1 MVAIRKIALL
11 REQKVPADQITA
23 FYVAL
28 GVACMASSR
37 LWARM
42 LDRFRGGESLAILN
56 GLLGLAALAPAY
68 SSHPAVLLTSGIAFG
83 AVFLSVVAST
93 TAMVKHNLPPSQWA
107 RGIGLFTS
115 IFAVGQVIGPAI
127 TGLISDS
134 KAGLA
139 GGLMLSGAALLLGA
153 LIAIRQRA
161 LVH

>member
-1 MVAIRKIALL
+1 
-11 REQKVPADQITA
+11 
-23 FYVAL
+23 
-28 GVACMASSR
+28 MASSSTAPASAAP
-37 LWARM
+37 LVPAVHVAG
-42 LDRFRGGESLAILN
+42 LAFRNPVVLAS
-56 GLLGLAALAPAY
+56 GLL
-68 SSHPAVLLTSGIAFG
+68 FG
-83 AVFLSVVAST
+83 GVFLSVVAST

-115 IFAVGQVIGPAI
+115 LFAVGQVIGPAI

-139 GGLMLSGAALLLGA
+139 GGLMFSGAALLLGA